1 MNKNNVINVD
11 GEEIAKNLIGKSI
24 IKVERKKVE
33 DDYGYKIDGYI
44 LYCKDGIKLEIGEN
58 EGCGGCSN
66 GWSEIDLMSLNEN
79 DNMITNAEYKRG
91 NGTENYK
98 YDDDAFTIFIYY
110 QDNKINVINGTDGYG
125 NGFYGG
131 GFYLNIKSIKGEE
144 DE

>member
-11 GEEIAKNLIGKSI
+11 GKEIAENLIGKTI

-33 DDYGYKIDGYI
+33 DNYGYKVDGYI
-44 LYCKDGIKLEIGEN
+44 LYCKDGIELEIGEN
-58 EGCGGCSN
+58 EGCGGCGN